1 MHGFGRAMVLA
12 SVRSRER
19 PIELAREHA
28 REFGEFSPEVLY
40 EHDGDRIRVR
50 AENDIRGGHSE
61 GSCDIGI

>member
-50 AENDIRGGHSE
+50 LGERDVVRLRARDG
-61 GSCDIGI
+61 